1 MKSERALKTALT
13 RIRAVSL
20 EGTAIRVVDEEWSD
34 PRDVVSGVGAVAKGG
49 RFNAAGTF
57 RTVYLTEDSRNGLR
71 EINYPVSA
79 GGKFEVVGA
88 WRVTVVPVEFRLE
101 RVLNLCDFHVRIEL
115 GTDRD
120 EILQNIELFE
130 ARGEEAPSQTL
141 GRVARKNGWS
151 AILYPSRHTP
161 KVGNLAVFPDNLGP
175 GDYLRPQETKS
186 RAPWHK
192 RGG

>member
-20 EGTAIRVVDEEWSD
+20 EGTALRAVNEEWSE
-34 PRDVVSGVGAVAKGG
+34 PGDVVSGDGALLHGG
-49 RFNAAGTF
+49 RFNAAGSF
-57 RTVYLTEDSRNGLR
+57 RVVYLTEDSRNGLR

-79 GGKFEVVGA
+79 GGRFAVVGA

-101 RVLNLCDFHVRIEL
+101 RVLDLCDFHVRIEL

-120 EILQNIELFE
+120 EILQKIEFFE
-130 ARGEEAPSQTL
+130 ARGVEAPSQTL
-141 GRVARKNGWS
+141 GRVVYKSGWS

-175 GDYLRPQETKS
+175 GEYLRAQEAKR
-186 RAPWHK
+186 RAP
-192 RGG
+192 